1 MVRRLILAEKF
12 FSVFTSFCDS
22 ASRLKTQG
30 RVSTASRCTHTY
42 AKLSSNIY
50 KRERRERRGE
60 RRDERRGGREEGGE
74 TREEDEWESMQH
86 PP

>member
-1 MVRRLILAEKF
+1 MVCRLILAEKF

-42 AKLSSNIY
+42 ATLSSNIY
-50 KRERRERRGE
+50 NRERRERRGE
-60 RRDERRGGREEGGE
+60 ERRETKGERGEKRDER
-74 TREEDEWESMQH
+74 
-86 PP
+86 